1 MTPTFDGALE
11 YEHEDEAFEGYFIHP
26 GGAERPIVIVSHAW
40 GGLGEFEKD
49 AARRLAEKGY
59 AAFALDVYGKGK
71 RGNSP
76 DENSALMT
84 PLVSDR
90 AKLQGRLARAIEVAG
105 EPGNINSSKIA
116 AIGFCFGGL
125 CVLDMARMGAKLA
138 GVVSFHGLLGA
149 APNLP
154 APKPLAKILALHGW
168 DDPLAKP
175 EDVVAFGKEMTN
187 AGADW
192 QLNGYG
198 GTVHAFTNPVANDRA
213 SGNCFD
219 AKVTRRAWAAC
230 DDFLAEAFGRD

>member
-1 MTPTFDGALE
+1 MSATFDGAVE
-11 YEHEDEAFEGYFIHP
+11 YQDENQAYEGYFVHP
-26 GGAERPIVIVSHAW
+26 GGDNLPVVIVAHAW
-40 GGLGEFEKD
+40 GGLGEFEKE
-49 AARRLAEKGY
+49 AARRLAGRGY

-76 DENSALMT
+76 EENSALMT

-90 AKLQGRLARAIEVAG
+90 ATLQGRLARAIEAASDQ
-105 EPGNINSSKIA
+105 PGVDAAKTA

-125 CVLDMARMGAKLA
+125 CVLDMARMGADLS

-154 APKPLAKILALHGW
+154 DPKPTAKVLALHGW

-175 EDVVAFGKEMTN
+175 GDVVAFGEEMTG

-192 QLNGYG
+192 QLHGYG
-198 GTVHAFTNPVANDRA
+198 GTVHAFTNPAANDRA
-213 SGNCFD
+213 SGNFYD
-219 AKVTRRAWAAC
+219 PKVTRRAWAAS
-230 DDFLAEAFGRD
+230 DDFLNEVLD